1 MRRLQGGPAA
11 LGENDAAL
19 NPNQFPRF
27 FRSGVLLLLWVE
39 PLRALGVD
47 VLVSSFSASPAR
59 VPVLGIGLL
68 LIGSTYSA
76 LTALRARRGS
86 CWVDERLATI
96 QSVLKCREREIKLLR
111 EELSEARRMNTLGL
125 LSTSLAHD
133 LNNHLSAV
141 RMANKLVAR
150 LSPDLPEIQK
160 RVLGIESSIQHLRE
174 LVESLLGTD
183 QRSDPERRRV
193 EIGPEVSGLI
203 VLVQDG
209 FLAKVKVELCLS
221 RESLV
226 ASVSRTAFRRIL
238 LNLIINAA
246 EAMDRHGTLRIRAS
260 RVEVVS
266 FDSLLLYP
274 AAADTWIS
282 VTIEDT
288 GPGIGSEALDRL
300 FDPTFSTKSRD
311 NRIGTGLGLYIV
323 HTLSIEEGIG
333 LGIQSQPGHGT
344 CFELFLPE
352 WVPDPDVPANNCA

>member
-1 MRRLQGGPAA
+1 MGG
-11 LGENDAAL
+11 NDAAL

-27 FRSGVLLLLWVE
+27 FRSGVLALLCIE

-47 VLVSSFSASPAR
+47 VRISSFSSSPAR
-59 VPVLGIGLL
+59 VLVLAFGLL
-68 LIGSTYSA
+68 LIGSTYYA
-76 LTALRARRGS
+76 LTTGRARRGS
-86 CWVDERLATI
+86 CSVDERLATI
-96 QSVLKCREREIKLLR
+96 QSVLTCREREVKLLR
-111 EELSEARRMNTLGL
+111 EELSETRRMNTLGL

-150 LSPDLPEIQK
+150 LSPDLPEVQK
-160 RVLGIESSIQHLRE
+160 RVRAIESSIQHLRD
-174 LVESLLGTD
+174 LVESLLGAD
-183 QRSDPERRRV
+183 QRSGPKLRRV
-193 EIGPEVSGLI
+193 EIGTEVSGLI
-203 VLVQDG
+203 AMVQDG
-209 FLAKVKVELCLS
+209 FLAKVQVELCLPQ
-221 RESLV
+221 ESLV
-226 ASVSRTAFRRIL
+226 AAVSRTAFRRIL

-260 RVEVVS
+260 RAEAVS

-288 GPGIGSEALDRL
+288 GPGIGSKALDRL

-323 HTLSIEEGIG
+323 HTLSVEEGLG
-333 LGIQSQPGHGT
+333 LGIQSQAGHGT
-344 CFELFLPE
+344 RFELFPPE
-352 WVPDPDVPANNCA
+352 WVPDPEVPTNNCA